1 MLKEFLVPDL
11 RKMIIYLLFVTI
23 FMSEILL
30 IRYVY
35 HKDNIVTFLSGF
47 YENFSGAESYIS
59 LFTIS
64 FFFYIFILII
74 IYLLSCFVSLII
86 DKIKKK

>member
-11 RKMIIYLLFVTI
+11 RKIIIYLLFVTI

-35 HKDNIVTFLSGF
+35 HKDGIVTFLSGF
-47 YENFSGAESYIS
+47 YENFPGAEGYIS

-64 FFFYIFILII
+64 FFFYIFIFVML
-74 IYLLSCFVSLII
+74 YLLSCFVSLII